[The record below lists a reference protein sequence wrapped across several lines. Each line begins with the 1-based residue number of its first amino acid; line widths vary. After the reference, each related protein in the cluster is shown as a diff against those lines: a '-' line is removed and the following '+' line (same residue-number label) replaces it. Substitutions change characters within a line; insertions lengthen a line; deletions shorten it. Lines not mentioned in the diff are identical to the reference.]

1 MGQSPSGKGT
11 VSVPGTGNSG
21 GGGSGSG
28 GSGGSGN
35 SGGNRK
41 STDIKINEPP
51 TFIKILWDQETIK
64 FYNTQERY
72 LRVITDA
79 NNSYQDKINLTLD
92 ENFSLVSKTKLSK
105 GRIRFCVRCVTDK
118 IGKQVK

>member
-1 MGQSPSGKGT
+1 MEKEQYQF
-11 VSVPGTGNSG
+11 GTGNSG

-35 SGGNRK
+35 EENRK

-51 TFIKILWDQETIK
+51 TFIKILWDQETIR

-72 LRVITDA
+72 LRVITVPITA
-79 NNSYQDKINLTLD
+79 I
-92 ENFSLVSKTKLSK
+92 
-105 GRIRFCVRCVTDK
+105 RIRL
-118 IGKQVK
+118 I